1 MARLIAFTIIAAL
14 AERPHCRLQPFRDGP
29 DPRRGFGGQP
39 VPFER
44 LQASE
49 TQRAV
54 KVGADLARLG
64 TQVEHLVLRLLDHG
78 AVDPGEAVGGDLRT
92 KLLAQLQVAL
102 GPQFQGRALLSPKP
116 PRSVM

>member
-44 LQASE
+44 LQAAE
-49 TQRAV
+49 TQRPV

-64 TQVEHLVLRLLDHG
+64 TQVERLVLRLLDHG
-78 AVDPGEAVGGDLRT
+78 AVDPGEAAGDDLRP
-92 KLLAQLQVAL
+92 KLLAQFQVAL
-102 GPQFQGRALLSPKP
+102 GPPVPGSPALEPESA
-116 PRSVM
+116 RRR